1 MSTGKS
7 LTGRAAREDREK
19 RLILKHRFENRIT
32 VAKYGKESMDA
43 GDYGNALKKFME
55 YFSVLAEVKGV
66 KDMYSLRLNH
76 FDPKKELT
84 EMLMISHVYF
94 EMARMYD
101 AVPKFHDECRKCLG
115 QFVHFSANQ
124 PYQVVNSEMVRKH
137 LKKSKFKNPDE
148 FRGAYQQIFVQS
160 KKCYVVT
167 FCYGDTHPVTQDY
180 RLFKDWLLDHESGRE
195 LVRLYYKFSSVAVSR
210 WESNPIARAA
220 GHVLIK
226 PLLLLFSKVILPA
239 IIKKC

>member
-1 MSTGKS
+1 MNTSKS

-19 RLILKHRFENRIT
+19 KLILKHKFENRIT
-32 VAKYGKESMDA
+32 IAKFGKQSLDA

-55 YFSVLAEVKGV
+55 YLGIVAEVKGV
-66 KDMYSLRLNH
+66 KDLYSIRLDH
-76 FDPKKELT
+76 FDPKKEIT

-101 AVPKFHDECRKCLG
+101 AVPKFNDECKKCLG

-124 PYQVVNSEMVRKH
+124 PYQIVNSEMIRKH

-148 FRGAYQQIFVQS
+148 FRAAYQQIFVQS

-180 RLFKDWLLDHESGRE
+180 RLFKDWLLDHSTGRE
-195 LVRLYYKFSSVAVSR
+195 LVRIYYKFSSVAVSR
-210 WESNPIARAA
+210 WEHHLLARAA
-220 GHVLIK
+220 GQLIIK
-226 PLLLLFSKVILPA
+226 PVLLFVSKVVLPA